1 MINVST
7 ILPQIFNGIQ
17 LGVLM
22 ALLATG
28 LSLIFGMI
36 GIVNFAHGAFY
47 MLGAYAVWSL
57 MQLFSFS
64 GNFWVGLIIAFL
76 IMALLGV
83 IMERG
88 LLHRMYGRPVVY
100 QILITM
106 GLLLVIEQGVGM
118 VYGTQINPLPVPPAL
133 RKEVSLGLFNY
144 PLYYLVTMILG
155 LIVMFAV
162 WFFIERSS
170 LGAIIRACA
179 EDSETAGTLGVNTQR
194 IFTFSFGLGT
204 ALAGFGGGLHAPMLG
219 GLQHTMG
226 GQITLACFIVV
237 IVGGMG
243 NIRGAMIA
251 GILLGVVR
259 GLVSLFWAP
268 ASDFVMYVVMGLI
281 LIFRP
286 QGLLGKKV

>member
-1 MINVST
+1 MVNVST
-7 ILPQIFNGIQ
+7 IIPQIFNGVQ
-17 LGVLM
+17 FGVLM

-47 MLGAYAVWSL
+47 MLGAYALWSL
-57 MQLFSFS
+57 MQVFLFP
-64 GNFWVGLIIAFL
+64 GNFWASLIIAFSVMG
-76 IMALLGV
+76 ILGV

-88 LLHRMYGRPVVY
+88 FLHRMYGRPIVY
-100 QILITM
+100 QILVTM
-106 GLLLVIEQGVGM
+106 GLLLVLEQGVAL

-144 PLYYLVTMILG
+144 PLYYLVTMIIG
-155 LIVMFAV
+155 LIVMFSA
-162 WFFIERSS
+162 WLFIERSS

-179 EDSETAGTLGVNTQR
+179 EDSETASTLGVNTHKV
-194 IFTFSFGLGT
+194 FTLSFGLGT
-204 ALAGFGGGLHAPMLG
+204 ALAGLGGGLHAPMLG
-219 GLQHTMG
+219 GIQHTMG
-226 GQITLACFIVV
+226 GPITLSCFIVV

-251 GILLGVVR
+251 GILLGVIR
-259 GLVSLFWAP
+259 GMVSLFWAP
-268 ASDFVMYVVMGLI
+268 ASDFVMYVVMGVI

-286 QGLLGKKV
+286 QGLLGKRA